1 MLEVSPG
8 CCCHKE
14 LSLFIQPE
22 GHIWDICVPAL
33 LPTPGRATARPL
45 QPAPQACHPCAAF
58 PELGHESVSSCV
70 SWACPTPEPTCPSWS
85 SVCLPAVSE
94 HSGCSPGKLQPPGA
108 CGPCSSPL
116 CQPRRQ
122 PPGVFPLQPL
132 GGSGAEAA
140 SRLPREC
147 ILRLT
152 RLWLRMQ
159 LTAPQP
165 QFPIFLTRPPPRG
178 FPEAAKVQDGVPTPG
193 LLF

>member
-1 MLEVSPG
+1 MLEVRFPQAAVVIRN
-8 CCCHKE
+8 
-14 LSLFIQPE
+14 LVSLFS
-22 GHIWDICVPAL
+22 L
-33 LPTPGRATARPL
+33 RATYGTSVFLLFYPHLAEPL
-45 QPAPQACHPCAAF
+45 PVPCSQHPRRATPVPHSRNWAMK
-58 PELGHESVSSCV
+58 
-70 SWACPTPEPTCPSWS
+70 ACPRMCPGPTCPSWS
-85 SVCLPAVSE
+85 SVCLLAVSE

-132 GGSGAEAA
+132 GGSGAEEAN
-140 SRLPREC
+140 RLPREC